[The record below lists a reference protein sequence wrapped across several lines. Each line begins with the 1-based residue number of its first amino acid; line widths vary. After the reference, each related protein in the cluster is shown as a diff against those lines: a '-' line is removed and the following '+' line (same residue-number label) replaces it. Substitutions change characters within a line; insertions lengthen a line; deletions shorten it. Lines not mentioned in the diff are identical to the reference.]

1 MGERG
6 TRLSGGQKQRLAIA
20 RAILK
25 GSRMLLFDEATSA
38 LDGKAEEYIQKML
51 QNLLSDHTVIVI
63 AHGLSTIINA
73 QQIAVLADGRITGIG
88 THQELMKANEVY
100 KRLYQSQW
108 SSVSMV
114 KMTEEVLAN

>member
-1 MGERG
+1 
-6 TRLSGGQKQRLAIA
+6 
-20 RAILK
+20 
-25 GSRMLLFDEATSA
+25 MLLFDEATSA